1 MISLNIVK
9 SFYTFD
15 EIDFKFE
22 NIVGY
27 EVGPFGCNDDAA
39 YVAQHVGNPE
49 GYSPETLP
57 N

>member
-27 EVGPFGCNDDAA
+27 EVLDTKRIEKSVIA
-39 YVAQHVGNPE
+39 YPIIKIYQKG
-49 GYSPETLP
+49 
-57 N
+57 